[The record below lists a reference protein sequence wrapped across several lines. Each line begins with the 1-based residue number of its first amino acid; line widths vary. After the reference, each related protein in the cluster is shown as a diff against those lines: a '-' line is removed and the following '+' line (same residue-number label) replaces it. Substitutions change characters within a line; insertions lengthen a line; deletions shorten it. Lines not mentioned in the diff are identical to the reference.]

1 MLKIKG
7 KNNES
12 QKKVFNKTP
21 VLTFEEKIAR
31 NIGSVESL
39 YVHTFFFIVSF
50 LLIFM
55 GVPADRILLILTTVV
70 SLEAIYLA
78 IFIQMSVNKNTKSLE
93 EVEEDLDEIQVDL
106 DEIAEDVEDIQEDID
121 EIEEDVDDIED
132 SDSKRDKEVNDKFT
146 KIDNQLNLILEEV
159 KNLRNK

>member
-1 MLKIKG
+1 MLKNKG
-7 KNNES
+7 DSNKNVL
-12 QKKVFNKTP
+12 KKIPT
-21 VLTFEEKIAR
+21 LSFEEKISR
-31 NIGSVESL
+31 SVGSVASL
-39 YVHTFFFIVSF
+39 YIHTLFFAISF
-50 LLIFM
+50 LLIFI

-106 DEIAEDVEDIQEDID
+106 EEIADDVDEIQEDID

-132 SDSKRDKEVNDKFT
+132 SDTKRDKAVNDKFT
-146 KIDNQLNLILEEV
+146 KIDNQLNLILEEI
-159 KNLRNK
+159 KNLRSK

>member
-7 KNNES
+7 KNNKA
-12 QKKVFNKTP
+12 QKKVFNKIP

-31 NIGSVESL
+31 GVGSVVSL
-39 YVHTFFFIVSF
+39 YIHTFFFIISF
-50 LLIFM
+50 LLIFI
-55 GVPADRILLILTTVV
+55 GVPADMILLILTTVV

-106 DEIAEDVEDIQEDID
+106 EEIAEDVDEIQEDID

-132 SDSKRDKEVNDKFT
+132 SDSKRDKAVNDKFT
-146 KIDNQLNLILEEV
+146 KIDNQLDLILEEI